1 MKKGGH
7 MPQWNEIQT
16 HAKKIIDEGIKLLRA
31 GMTEAEFIAEA
42 TAESAKLHIA
52 SRKDRLDIYKL
63 LHELGHKVYHS
74 ASKDPSM
81 RELKLTDAMLKIM
94 QKVEKLERNIKNCE
108 ARIAKLTI
116 TKRSSDVQKRP

>member
-1 MKKGGH
+1 

-16 HAKKIIDEGIKLLRA
+16 HAKKIIDEGIKLLRT
-31 GMTEAEFIAEA
+31 GMTEAEYIAEA

-52 SRKDRLDIYKL
+52 SRKDRLNIYKL

-94 QKVEKLERNIKNCE
+94 QKVEKLERNIKSCE
-108 ARIAKLTI
+108 AKIAKLTI
-116 TKRSSDVQKRP
+116 TKRSSDIQKRP